1 VYIASANSTALTL
14 DGSQDATFAGDITTS
29 GDLTV
34 NGGDFNLTKQNGS
47 PTINMLYDGNNP
59 STNTLLHYLN
69 YKVDYDGTHQDW
81 GGIEHRTTSSS
92 AVRTELRFNVKSTS
106 GNVQNALTLQG
117 QASAVPN
124 ATFAGDVYLNNSTS
138 AVLTIGDIS
147 ETDSMS
153 FFTNNG
159 TTFYM
164 QQDVAGANIQL
175 ETDQFVIKKVGAS
188 ENVAIFTADAGVKLY
203 YNASKKFES
212 TDGGVDCSGYY
223 GFTSTG
229 NDYGFYY
236 GVEPGSTQGIAIKAS
251 DTGGSYFDGLG
262 YFWNNNTGNGAGMFQ
277 MQNDGD
283 TYCRYINFFRGS
295 NSNII
300 GWIGYN
306 ATNTATTFST
316 SSSDE
321 RLKKNIV
328 TWDEAVLPKFLSLQ
342 PKKFNF
348 KAEVGDPGPEKIKGY
363 IAQNEVANF
372 PEVYQLNGLGDDA
385 RYGFHPMEMVP
396 YLMKAVKE
404 LVEKNQDLEARIVEL
419 EK

>member
-1 VYIASANSTALTL
+1 MATDGDGGKIKFGASQDLSIYHDGSNSYIDETGTGHLIIRGSEVSLGNSTKKGVRVVA
-14 DGSQDATFAGDITTS
+14 DGMVQLRHNDATKLWTT
-29 GDLTV
+29 T
-34 NGGDFNLTKQNGS
+34 
-47 PTINMLYDGNNP
+47 
-59 STNTLLHYLN
+59 
-69 YKVDYDGTHQDW
+69 
-81 GGIEHRTTSSS
+81 
-92 AVRTELRFNVKSTS
+92 
-106 GNVQNALTLQG
+106 
-117 QASAVPN
+117 
-124 ATFAGDVYLNNSTS
+124 
-138 AVLTIGDIS
+138 
-147 ETDSMS
+147 
-153 FFTNNG
+153 
-159 TTFYM
+159 
-164 QQDVAGANIQL
+164 
-175 ETDQFVIKKVGAS
+175 
-188 ENVAIFTADAGVKLY
+188 
-203 YNASKKFES
+203 
-212 TDGGVDCSGYY
+212 GGVDITGYY
-223 GFTSTG
+223 GFGSTG
-229 NDYGFYY
+229 DNYGFYY
-236 GVEPGSTQGIAIKAS
+236 GTEPGATQGIAIKAS
-251 DTGGSYFDGLG
+251 DTGGAYFDGLG
-262 YFWNNNTGNGAGMFQ
+262 YFWNNNTGNGANMFQ
-277 MQNDGD
+277 MQNDGN
-283 TYCRYINFFRGS
+283 TYCRYLNFFRGS

-372 PEVYQLNGLGDDA
+372 PEVYQLNGEGDDA